1 MGKWRDLGLRT
12 ASAVVLGPL
21 VLAALWLGG
30 FYFTLLLLVATIGLA
45 FEWAALMAARPAGR
59 AGAVARMLAG
69 LFYILLPMA
78 GLAFLRDDAAVGRIN
93 TLFLVLLVWATDIGA
108 YVAGRALGGPKLAP
122 AISPGKTI
130 TGALGGLAA
139 ALAVGIGAWALQGG
153 SIIRALGIAVALS
166 VVAQL
171 GDLGE
176 SALKRRLGV
185 KDSGASIPGHGGLFD
200 RLDGLLAAAPLA
212 ALLALAAGAGV
223 VLWG

>member
-12 ASAVVLGPL
+12 ASAAVLGPL
-21 VLAALWLGG
+21 VLAALWYGG
-30 FYFTLLLLVATIGLA
+30 FAFTLLLLAASIGLA
-45 FEWAALMAARPAGR
+45 FEWAALMAPHPASR

-69 LFYILLPMA
+69 LFYILLPMT
-78 GLAFLRDDAAVGRIN
+78 GLAFLRGDALVGRAN

-108 YVAGRALGGPKLAP
+108 YIAGRALGGPKLAP

-139 ALAVGIGAWALQGG
+139 ALAVAVGGWALQGG